1 MNKVTESLISAFV
14 VLILIAFLIHEPLLM
29 PMGVQMLMIVAASI
43 LFLALVAFLFKEEA
57 RDEREKLHKLAAGR
71 FSFIVGSS
79 FLLFG
84 IGLGVL
90 KHDIDPFLPITL
102 VAMIISKVIYRRYS
116 ERNK

>member
-1 MNKVTESLISAFV
+1 MNKFTETLISTLV

-29 PMGVQMLMIVAASI
+29 PMGVQMLMIVTASI

-79 FLLFG
+79 FLLLG

-102 VAMIISKVIYRRYS
+102 VAMIISKVVYRRYS